1 MEIQAIFMWKDRL
14 LKPKPATESDMKIF
28 ALTLASISL
37 LALSACGD
45 VSPDTTSP
53 EAVAAKAERIEA
65 KTTTDLSKMDV
76 PEIIDFVDAEAT
88 QMTTL
93 LKTVTDGP
101 TAEAA
106 VQEIR
111 DVIPRL
117 NASLKSLEKMDPENM
132 TLSIGNMR
140 RMMKVAQSQVGLF
153 NEINRISQIPDAR
166 AVLEKEFDKIE
177 ITNR

>member
-1 MEIQAIFMWKDRL
+1 ME
-14 LKPKPATESDMKIF
+14 TVMKIF
-28 ALTLASISL
+28 ALSLATISL
-37 LALSACGD
+37 VALNACTD
-45 VSPDTTSP
+45 VSVDSNSP

-88 QMTTL
+88 QMTAL

-101 TAEAA
+101 SAEAA
-106 VQEIR
+106 VEEIR
-111 DVIPRL
+111 NVIPRL
-117 NASLKSLEKMDPENM
+117 NASIKSLETMDPENM

-140 RMMKVAQSQVGLF
+140 RMMKVAQSQTGLF
-153 NEINRISQIPDAR
+153 QEITRIGQIPEAR

>member
-1 MEIQAIFMWKDRL
+1 ME
-14 LKPKPATESDMKIF
+14 TVMKMF
-28 ALTLASISL
+28 ALSLVTISL
-37 LALSACGD
+37 VALNACTD
-45 VSPDTTSP
+45 VGVDSNSP

-88 QMTTL
+88 QMTAL

-101 TAEAA
+101 SAEAA
-106 VQEIR
+106 VEEIR
-111 DVIPRL
+111 NVIPRL
-117 NASLKSLEKMDPENM
+117 NASIKSLETMDPENM

-140 RMMKVAQSQVGLF
+140 RMMKVAQSQTGLF
-153 NEINRISQIPDAR
+153 QEITRIGQIPEAR

>member
-1 MEIQAIFMWKDRL
+1 
-14 LKPKPATESDMKIF
+14 MKIF
-28 ALTLASISL
+28 AISAAAISL
-37 LALSACGD
+37 LSLSGCGD
-45 VSPDTTSP
+45 LTVDSDSP
-53 EAVAAKAERIEA
+53 EAVEAKAERIEA

-101 TAEAA
+101 SAEAA
-106 VQEIR
+106 VEEIR
-111 DVIPRL
+111 NVIPRL
-117 NASLKSLEKMDPENM
+117 NASLRSLEKMNPEDM
-132 TLSIGNMR
+132 KLSIGNMR
-140 RMMKVAQSQVGLF
+140 RMMKVAQSQTGLF
-153 NEINRISQIPDAR
+153 QEINRISQIPEAR